1 MNSINEFKAIADL
14 DLEPIKVKLM
24 HEESGENWSLEYV
37 NAVEIEYR
45 RFLYLMKKFPNEGA
59 APLFDVDIFWHY
71 HILDTLKYA
80 ADCENVFGYFL
91 HHFPYVGLRGADD
104 EELHHQA
111 GARMQEL
118 YESTFDEPY
127 LRPLDGSASP
137 ESLLLD
143 SSAASESAHARQGQ
157 TTVKKAAKS
166 SPSGQEAAAAGRN
179 TAFSYTPPTGAIAA
193 TRKAAFSYTPPPGA
207 IAATRKT
214 AFSYTPPTG
223 AVVAARKTAFSYTPP
238 PGVGVAMQP
247 EIVASRGENR
257 ISLVA
262 GNQEA
267 GDLAEL
273 ASVASRSNAIGDL
286 ATLRRPY
293 FERPVLAAA

>member
-1 MNSINEFKAIADL
+1 
-14 DLEPIKVKLM
+14 
-24 HEESGENWSLEYV
+24 
-37 NAVEIEYR
+37 
-45 RFLYLMKKFPNEGA
+45 MKKFPNEGA

-273 ASVASRSNAIGDL
+273 ATVASRSNAIGDM